1 MNELESI
8 KMILCQL
15 IIHYNREQSDIDY
28 FSDHIQD
35 PETDYSLLYQTAELY
50 EQYVFSNLIIQ
61 SGKYKINEDKSFVKE
76 IVSCIISSNSNV
88 VMHYIG
94 DGLIL
99 NEEDLINILK
109 FYEPLE
115 PSEYEQEL
123 YLYFRHLY
131 SLMRIKK

>member
-35 PETDYSLLYQTAELY
+35 PETDYSLLYQTAVLY

-99 NEEDLINILK
+99 NEEDLSNILK
-109 FYEPLE
+109 FYGTLE

-123 YLYFRHLY
+123 YLYFRLL
-131 SLMRIKK
+131 STV

>member
-50 EQYVFSNLIIQ
+50 EQYVFSDLIIQ
-61 SGKYKINEDKSFVKE
+61 SGKYEINEDRFFVKE
-76 IVSCIISSNSNV
+76 IESCIISSNSNV

-99 NEEDLINILK
+99 NEEDLSNILK
-109 FYEPLE
+109 FYGTLE

-123 YLYFRHLY
+123 YLYFRLL
-131 SLMRIKK
+131 STV

>member
-35 PETDYSLLYQTAELY
+35 PETDYSLLYQTAVLY
-50 EQYVFSNLIIQ
+50 EQYVFSDLIIQ
-61 SGKYKINEDKSFVKE
+61 SGKYEINEDRFFVKE
-76 IVSCIISSNSNV
+76 IESCIISSNSNV

-99 NEEDLINILK
+99 NEEDLSNILK
-109 FYEPLE
+109 FYGTLE

-123 YLYFRHLY
+123 YLYFRLL
-131 SLMRIKK
+131 STV